1 MQELNGFDDF
11 ETSNV
16 GDKTVNF
23 GSGLEYL
30 MNDRKKPSSNINI
43 DLGELDR
50 LEDELN
56 ELNNIQSSKSSN
68 SNTKSF
74 GGFAQN
80 LFGFNSVPDVKED
93 VIPDSKLGNATAN
106 SVGNASNGFEGF
118 SKMNDPVNDNAS
130 KSSER
135 EKRRKKRMM
144 IKKLEE
150 WNDKGFVKNSNFTI
164 DSSYEEIED
173 EYESCL
179 DDKRTKDSIKIHGWW
194 FMTFVNSIEFA
205 NSYFD
210 PFDLNL
216 DGWGEQVNE
225 DLESYDEIFT
235 ELHHKYKG
243 GKMSPELSLLLRL
256 GFSASVINF
265 TNKALST
272 ATPGFNDVMKQNPDL
287 MKMFTKATVQ
297 TMVNQSPGFNFAS
310 NMMSKD
316 DNTNTTYGS
325 PPPPIETKL
334 QPPSQRP
341 LNNMQFSQRPDIR
354 AGRSSNQMFR
364 EEGVVINNGYDEIK
378 RPEMKGPQNMDVTK
392 LFPGLKTQDVNTR
405 QNENDSIISVSS
417 MKELIENSSSKPPK
431 KGRRKSSEK
440 NTISLDI

>member
-80 LFGFNSVPDVKED
+80 LFGFNSEPDVKDD

-118 SKMNDPVNDNAS
+118 SKMNDPVNDSAS

-150 WNDKGFVKNSNFTI
+150 WNDKGFVKNSNSHCTLVI
-164 DSSYEEIED
+164 INH
-173 EYESCL
+173 
-179 DDKRTKDSIKIHGWW
+179 SI
-194 FMTFVNSIEFA
+194 
-205 NSYFD
+205 
-210 PFDLNL
+210 P
-216 DGWGEQVNE
+216 
-225 DLESYDEIFT
+225 
-235 ELHHKYKG
+235 
-243 GKMSPELSLLLRL
+243 
-256 GFSASVINF
+256 
-265 TNKALST
+265 
-272 ATPGFNDVMKQNPDL
+272 
-287 MKMFTKATVQ
+287 
-297 TMVNQSPGFNFAS
+297 
-310 NMMSKD
+310 
-316 DNTNTTYGS
+316 
-325 PPPPIETKL
+325 
-334 QPPSQRP
+334 
-341 LNNMQFSQRPDIR
+341 
-354 AGRSSNQMFR
+354 
-364 EEGVVINNGYDEIK
+364 
-378 RPEMKGPQNMDVTK
+378 
-392 LFPGLKTQDVNTR
+392 
-405 QNENDSIISVSS
+405 
-417 MKELIENSSSKPPK
+417 
-431 KGRRKSSEK
+431 
-440 NTISLDI
+440 